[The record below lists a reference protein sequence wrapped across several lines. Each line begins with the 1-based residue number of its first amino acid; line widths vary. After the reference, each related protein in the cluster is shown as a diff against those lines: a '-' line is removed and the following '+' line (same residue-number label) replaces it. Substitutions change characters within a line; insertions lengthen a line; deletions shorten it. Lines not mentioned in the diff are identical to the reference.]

1 MRQHPPRCQARQ
13 GVARNRR
20 PVRLASDN
28 DNSVEWSATATT
40 LDPWQELGEVASRLS
55 RRWWADE

>member
-1 MRQHPPRCQARQ
+1 MSQHPPRCQARQ

-20 PVRLASDN
+20 PVRLAAQN
-28 DNSVEWSATATT
+28 DNWLDAPSTDSS
-40 LDPWQELGEVASRLS
+40 LDPFEALGEVASRLS